1 MKLTTIRNIAS
12 VCICT
17 YGLIPVYFVLLIIA
31 FLSGCEK
38 TDDETIAVNTIAEQ
52 TSAISTKTLKS
63 SPIIMQEANKTEKFA
78 PTVEN
83 DRHGRWLGGIA
94 PHNKRASKVDT
105 YYRIK
110 AAYMPN
116 HLTMTLRFEG
126 ILADDAEIAFRPID
140 GAKFKIP
147 DQQSVWRLKPGIA
160 SEITFTLVVP
170 NNVSYLA
177 LDTMQN
183 NQASARAFVLKLP

>member
-1 MKLTTIRNIAS
+1 MMKLITIRNKAS
-12 VCICT
+12 MCICT
-17 YGLIPVYFVLLIIA
+17 YGLIPVYSALLA
-31 FLSGCEK
+31 MTLLTGCEK
-38 TDDETIAVNTIAEQ
+38 PDNNVVSVSSKVEEVPAKLSKALVKTSVIEHVNKIEV
-52 TSAISTKTLKS
+52 
-63 SPIIMQEANKTEKFA
+63 FA

-83 DRHGRWLGGIA
+83 ERHGKWLGGIA

-110 AAYMPN
+110 AAEKPN

-126 ILADDAEIAFRPID
+126 IFADDAKIAFRPID
-140 GAKFKIP
+140 GAKFKLP
-147 DQQSVWRLKPGIA
+147 DQQSVWRLKPGTA

-170 NNVSYLA
+170 DSASYLA

-183 NQASARAFVLKLP
+183 NQGAARAFVLKLP